1 MIYST
6 TWMYLKKFLPTKTED
21 TKGRYWMISFLWH
34 QILLKLIY
42 IRYWGWADWREMDAM
57 ELSGLMHMFY
67 FLVSRDNVLPW
78 CYMGVDNCQNSSSCP
93 PNMCAFYCILIY
105 LFFLIF
111 TFFIFLIFFF
121 SSAKTAKEMIYCT
134 RYIQPQL
141 RRELVH
147 SYHRSKA
154 IKGTALIWAR

>member
-1 MIYST
+1 MFKAALFITVPNWKQSKILPLENGFKMLYRENRIFSHEEELMIYST

-42 IRYWGWADWREMDAM
+42 IRYWGWADWRKMGAM

-78 CYMGVDNCQNSSSCP
+78 CYMGVDNCQNPSSCP

-105 LFFLIF
+105 L
-111 TFFIFLIFFF
+111 
-121 SSAKTAKEMIYCT
+121 
-134 RYIQPQL
+134 
-141 RRELVH
+141 
-147 SYHRSKA
+147 
-154 IKGTALIWAR
+154 